1 MLFRLCPEPRDN
13 EPGLILLSRP
23 AVGGEEIIRLCRNGQ
38 PHDPGKAL
46 SIRTGTS
53 IFRQI
58 LGCGAAQMLIQGSL
72 LPAFLYCCIRMWSVP
87 EAASWARARNSGT
100 SMYMLML
107 FT

>member
-13 EPGLILLSRP
+13 EPGLVLLSRP

-58 LGCGAAQMLIQGSL
+58 LGCGAAQMLIQGVLIAGILIL
-72 LPAFLYCCIRMWSVP
+72 LHPHVDAP